1 MDIIVS
7 RIKALCKEFKV
18 PIAQLESDLGFSANS
33 INKWKTSSPSIDKL
47 VKVSKYFNVSIDYLT
62 GVSDLRTVN
71 ADLSEDIV
79 TIQRARENMSE
90 KDRERMMK
98 MIRVCFDYAFDDNQ
112 TFELED
118 LVEVE

>member
-1 MDIIVS
+1 MDIIVN
-7 RIKALCKEFKV
+7 RIKSLCKEFRI
-18 PIAQLESDLGFSANS
+18 PIAQLESELGFSANS

-47 VKVSKYFNVSIDYLT
+47 IKVSRYFNVSIDYLT
-62 GVSDLRTVN
+62 GVSELRTVN
-71 ADLSEDIV
+71 ANLPGDIV
-79 TIQRARENMSE
+79 TIQRARENMSD

-118 LVEVE
+118 LIEAE